1 MATVIIVELHN
12 MKRGINMTNSITK
25 RKDGR
30 FMGRFIIGH
39 GDDGKAI
46 YQYVYGSNNDEA
58 LKRHR
63 SVWRSNHDT
72 DLVRKSR
79 FQRFIMNGSP
89 QLPIVSRSQPM

>member
-1 MATVIIVELHN
+1 MATVIIVELH
-12 MKRGINMTNSITK
+12 KTRRGINMANSITK
-25 RKDGR
+25 RKG
-30 FMGRFIIGH
+30 GRFIIGH

-63 SVWRSNHDT
+63 SVWRSNHNT

-89 QLPIVSRSQPM
+89 QLPIVSRNQPM